1 MLRYLIVAFIIL
13 NIVSCGGGPPRSNS
27 PSAYKEGE
35 IIVKFK
41 TGVRE
46 GQRYSVHNLVGAASV
61 KKIGIDGFERVK
73 LSPGVSVKQAIQS
86 YQANPDVEYAE
97 PNYIVKAVVVP
108 NDAEFN
114 QQWGLHNTGQTVNGV
129 RGSAGADIDA
139 PDAWDITQGSA
150 AVIVAVIDTGID
162 KNHPDL
168 SGNVIPGYNFV
179 DGNNDTTDLNG
190 HGTHVSG
197 ILGAIGNNSIGV
209 AGVNWPVKIMPLRV
223 LDQNGEGTE
232 ADVMTA
238 IAYAASNNARV
249 VNMSFAFTPQ
259 SPSDG
264 QPLRDTIAS
273 YPNILFVAAAGN
285 ENTND
290 DTTPSY
296 PASFDLSNIISV
308 AASDQ
313 NDNLAVFSNYGPT
326 SVDVAAPGTNILSTI
341 PSFTTGTTYSGAYK
355 VVYLSYGFE
364 CIGDANTRHSVM
376 QSALKFENIS
386 SGDKIL
392 LVDDDG
398 GDTFET
404 YYTEALQSLGF
415 TPDIYTV
422 PSNNDNGP
430 PLNTLSQYKLVIWF
444 TGCEFTNTLTA
455 TDQTN
460 LQSYLD
466 NGGRLFIS
474 GQDIGYDIVT
484 VQGNGGPG
492 TFYQN
497 YLHATY
503 VTDDA
508 LGRSYTGLNNFSG
521 LFVEL
526 QPVCRDS
533 NNNPYL
539 SVDAINIFGA
549 GSLSAFFI
557 DYDDAYQFLD
567 GTSMSTPVVAGIAAL
582 IASLHNDFTADQIKE
597 TILGSVDILPS
608 LQGKTLTGGRVNA
621 YKALTALLP
630 PSNLNAAVE
639 SKAQVLLTWTDN
651 SQGESG
657 FSIEREQSGGQFAE
671 IATVSAGQTTYTDS
685 GVQAGKIYTYRVR
698 AFNAGAYSAYSN
710 QATVTLPGGNKGGG
724 GGGGCSIGSS
734 QNYETALA
742 DTVVL
747 LMPALV
753 VLIIRKFRKFQR

>member
-1 MLRYLIVAFIIL
+1 MLRYLIAAFIVL
-13 NIVSCGGGPPRSNS
+13 SVVSCGDSSSRQDY

-46 GQRYSVHNLVGAASV
+46 GQRYSVHNLVGAASI
-61 KKIGIDGFERVK
+61 KNIGIDGFQKVK
-73 LSPGVSVKQAIQS
+73 LSPGVSVQQAIQT
-86 YQANPDVEYAE
+86 YQASPDVEYAE
-97 PNYIVKAVVVP
+97 PNYIVKAAVIP

-139 PDAWDITQGSA
+139 HDAWDITQGSA
-150 AVIVAVIDTGID
+150 VVIVAVVDTGID

-168 SGNVIPGYNFV
+168 SGNVIAGYNFV

-209 AGVNWPVKIMPLRV
+209 AGVNWSVKIMPLRV

-238 IAYAASNNARV
+238 IAYAASNNVRV

-259 SPSDG
+259 NPSDG
-264 QPLRDTIAS
+264 KPLKDTIAS

-290 DTTPSY
+290 DITPSY
-296 PASFDLSNIISV
+296 PAGFDLSNIISV

-313 NDNLAVFSNYGPT
+313 NDNLAGFSNYGPT

-364 CIGDANTRHSVM
+364 CVSDTNTRHSVM
-376 QSALKFENIS
+376 QSALNFENIS

-404 YYTEALQSLGF
+404 YYTEVLQSLGF

-422 PSNNDNGP
+422 PSNSDNGP
-430 PLNTLSQYKLVIWF
+430 PLNTLSQYRLVIWF
-444 TGCEFTNTLTA
+444 TGGEYQNTLTA

-460 LQSYLD
+460 LESYLD
-466 NGGRLFIS
+466 SGGRLFIS
-474 GQDIGYDIVT
+474 GQDIGYDI
-484 VQGNGGPG
+484 GSSA
-492 TFYQN
+492 FYQN

-508 LGRSYTGLNNFSG
+508 LGRSYTGLNNFTG

-526 QPVCRDS
+526 PEICSDS
-533 NNNPYL
+533 MNDQYL
-539 SVDAINIFGA
+539 TSVDAVNPSGA

-557 DYDDAYQFLD
+557 DYNDAYQFLD
-567 GTSMSTPVVAGIAAL
+567 GTSMSTPVVAGIGAL

-597 TILGSVDILPS
+597 TILGSVDVLPS
-608 LQGKTLTGGRVNA
+608 LQGKILTGGRVNA

-630 PSNLNAAVE
+630 PSNLNAVAE
-639 SKAQVLLTWTDN
+639 SKTQVSLTWTDN

-657 FSIEREQSGGQFAE
+657 FSIERKQSGGQFAE
-671 IATVSAGQTTYTDS
+671 IATIPADQTTYTDS
-685 GVQAGKIYTYRVR
+685 TVQAGKTYTYRVR

-724 GGGGCSIGSS
+724 GGGCSIGAT
-734 QNYETALA
+734 QNYQTALA
-742 DTVVL
+742 DTMVL
-747 LMPALV
+747 FMPASGCFDNQE
-753 VLIIRKFRKFQR
+753 I

>member
-13 NIVSCGGGPPRSNS
+13 NIVSCGGGPSGQNS

-46 GQRYSVHNLVGAASV
+46 GQRYSIHNMVGAASV
-61 KKIGIDGFERVK
+61 RKIGIEGFEKVK
-73 LSPGVSVKQAIQS
+73 LSPGVSVQQAIQT

-97 PNYIVKAVVVP
+97 PNYIVKAALVP
-108 NDAEFN
+108 NDAKFN
-114 QQWGLHNTGQTVNGV
+114 QQWGLYNAGQTVNGV
-129 RGSAGADIDA
+129 KGSAGADIDA

-168 SGNVIPGYNFV
+168 SGNVVPGYNFI
-179 DGNNDTTDLNG
+179 DGNNDTTYLNG

-209 AGVNWPVKIMPLRV
+209 AGVNWSVKIMPLRV

-264 QPLRDTIAS
+264 QPLKETIAS
-273 YPNILFVAAAGN
+273 YPDILFVAAAGN

-296 PASFDLSNIISV
+296 PASFNLSNIISV

-341 PSFTTGTTYSGAYK
+341 PSFITGVTYSGSYK

-364 CIGDANTRHSVM
+364 CISDANTRHSVM
-376 QSALKFENIS
+376 QSALNFENIF

-392 LVDDDG
+392 IVDDDG

-422 PSNNDNGP
+422 PLNSNGP
-430 PLNTLSQYKLVIWF
+430 PINTLNQYKLVIWF
-444 TGCEFTNTLTA
+444 TGGEYQNTLTA

-466 NGGRLFIS
+466 SGGRLFIS
-474 GQDIGYDIVT
+474 GEDIGYDIVT

-492 TFYQN
+492 SFYQN

-508 LGRSYTGLNNFSG
+508 LGRSYTGLNNFND

-526 QPVCRDS
+526 PEICSDS
-533 NNNPYL
+533 MNDQYL
-539 SVDAINIFGA
+539 TSVDAVNPSG
-549 GSLSAFFI
+549 GSLLAFSI
-557 DYDDAYQFLD
+557 DYNDAYQFLD
-567 GTSMSTPVVAGIAAL
+567 GTSMSTPVVAGIGAL
-582 IASLHNDFTADQIKE
+582 IASLHNDLTADQIKE
-597 TILGSVDILPS
+597 TILGSVDILLS
-608 LQGKTLTGGRVNA
+608 LQGKILTGGRVNT

-639 SKAQVLLTWTDN
+639 SKTQVLLTWTDN
-651 SQGESG
+651 SRGESG

-671 IATVSAGQTTYTDS
+671 IATVSADQTSYTDS
-685 GVQAGKIYTYRVR
+685 GVQAGKTYTYRVR
-698 AFNAGAYSAYSN
+698 AFNAGAYSAHSN
-710 QATVTLPGGNKGGG
+710 QLTVTLPGGNKGGG

-734 QNYETALA
+734 QNYQTALA
-742 DTVVL
+742 DTIVL
-747 LMPALV
+747 FIPVIV